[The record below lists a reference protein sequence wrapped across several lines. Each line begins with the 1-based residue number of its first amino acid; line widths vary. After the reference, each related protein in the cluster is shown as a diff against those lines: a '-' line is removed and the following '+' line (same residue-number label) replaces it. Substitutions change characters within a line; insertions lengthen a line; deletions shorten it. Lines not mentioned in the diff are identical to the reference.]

1 MVRRSKPSPTIH
13 ASAVLVGPRAILIR
27 GPAGAGKS
35 RLVLNLLQTA
45 RRGASGWVRLV
56 ADDRVHL
63 EAAHGRLIMRAP
75 AAVAGLLEIRGIGMF
90 RLPHEPLAV
99 ASLVV
104 DLDSGDMQRMP
115 EIPETQTIVEGVR
128 LPRLAVAP
136 GDDPFPMVVAAL
148 TLRWLSGADG
158 GIDRPSQHDGQIFAT
173 SQS

>member
-1 MVRRSKPSPTIH
+1 M
-13 ASAVLVGPRAILIR
+13 LVGPRAILIR

-35 RLVLNLLQTA
+35 RLVLSLLQTVQ
-45 RRGASGWVRLV
+45 RGALGWARLV
-56 ADDRVHL
+56 ADDRVHV

-90 RLPHEPLAV
+90 RLPHEPLAI

-104 DLDSGDMQRMP
+104 DLDSDDMQRMP
-115 EIPETQTIVEGVR
+115 EIPETQTLIEGVR

-158 GIDRPSQHDGQIFAT
+158 GINDASRHDGQVFTT
-173 SQS
+173 SPS